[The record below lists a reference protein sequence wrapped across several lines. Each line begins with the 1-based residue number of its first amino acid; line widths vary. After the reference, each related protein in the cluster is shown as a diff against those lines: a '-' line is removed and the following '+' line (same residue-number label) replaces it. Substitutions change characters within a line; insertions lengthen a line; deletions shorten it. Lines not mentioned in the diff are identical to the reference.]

1 MLQSNKQKT
10 HEKLLDKIAKHNSL
24 ILLHNLQVFNN
35 KNSKM
40 SKRQKNK
47 MFNTHLINQ
56 LVVYYP
62 TFTLLKKTP
71 QHLPT
76 SGVCLQRECVTRHR
90 GRYRSAVT

>member
-1 MLQSNKQKT
+1 MLQSNKQIT

-62 TFTLLKKTP
+62 TFTLLKKKTHNIC
-71 QHLPT
+71 QHLAFVFNVNV
-76 SGVCLQRECVTRHR
+76 SLVTEV
-90 GRYRSAVT
+90 VTDQL

>member
-1 MLQSNKQKT
+1 MNTFWIKSQ
-10 HEKLLDKIAKHNSL
+10 KHNSL

-35 KNSKM
+35 KNSKI

-62 TFTLLKKTP
+62 TFTLLKKKTT
-71 QHLPT
+71 T
-76 SGVCLQRECVTRHR
+76 SANIWRLSST
-90 GRYRSAVT
+90 